1 MSVDLEMHEE
11 SEGDF
16 PFFASLMPQLEK
28 LRQKGCSF
36 RQITTALNDV
46 GVPIDQASV
55 QTYYTECIAMRME
68 ECEARFEEQLSHLA
82 RLESRSTIP
91 APKGKTRLTIFV
103 DTVVLEKLKDKATVR
118 GTVDLRLIDE
128 ALLRAVQDDRT
139 V

>member
-1 MSVDLEMHEE
+1 MPINSTTHED

-36 RQITTALNDV
+36 RQITTALDDA
-46 GVPIDQASV
+46 GVSIDLESV

-68 ECEARFEEQLSHLA
+68 ACEAHFDEQLSHLA
-82 RLESRSTIP
+82 RLEHRSTVP
-91 APKGKTRLTIFV
+91 VPKGKTRLTIFV
-103 DTVVLEKLKDKATVR
+103 DTVVLEKLKEKASVR

-128 ALLRAVQDDRT
+128 ALLRAVQGD
-139 V
+139 